1 MTKVMYGKD
10 GGQMRR
16 KVGVVIL
23 AVFAVLL
30 LQDRASISRAETP
43 VRYDAESIYAYAE
56 EAVFYVR
63 AYRDDGTLK
72 DVGSGFLIQPD
83 GTALTAYHVVEG
95 AARLGCVRND
105 GSEAACRILV
115 LDEAADTA
123 VLMLPPPGKD
133 SPYPY
138 LPLRIGPVKHGEKVF
153 AIGYPMK
160 GTKIITEGIVNAPG
174 VPINGRERIL
184 MSATLVNGMSGGP
197 LVDQDGYAAGLLSG
211 SLRTMSGIHLAVDAE
226 TVKRVVSR
234 KGS

>member
-1 MTKVMYGKD
+1 MIGKD
-10 GGQMRR
+10 GGLMRL
-16 KVGVVIL
+16 KFGAVIL
-23 AVFAVLL
+23 AVIAVLL
-30 LQDRASISRAETP
+30 LQGRTSVSRAETP
-43 VRYDAESIYAYAE
+43 VQYDSESIYAYAE
-56 EAVFYVR
+56 DAVFYVR
-63 AYRDDGTLK
+63 AYREDGTLK

-105 GSEAACRILV
+105 GTEALCRILV

-123 VLMLPPPGKD
+123 VLELPVAGKD

-138 LPLRIGPVKHGEKVF
+138 LPLRTGLVKQGEQVF
-153 AIGYPMK
+153 AIGYPLK

-174 VPINGRERIL
+174 VPINGRNRIL

-197 LVDQDGYAAGLLSG
+197 LIDQDGYAAGLLSG

-226 TVKRVVSR
+226 TLKRVVSR
-234 KGS
+234 AGN